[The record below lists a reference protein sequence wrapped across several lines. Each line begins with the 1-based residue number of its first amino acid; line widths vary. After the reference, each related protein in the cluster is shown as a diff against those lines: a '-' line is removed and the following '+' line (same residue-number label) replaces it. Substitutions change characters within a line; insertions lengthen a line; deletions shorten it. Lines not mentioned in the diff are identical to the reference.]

1 MSSLSTT
8 KAIEAFERSLPEY
21 QARVEKA
28 LDFYLPALITHPT
41 RLHHAMRYAMLGG
54 GKRLRPVLV
63 YGAGSALGVVMDWL
77 DAPACAVELI
87 HGYSLVHDDLPAMDD
102 DNFRRGKPTCHR
114 AYDEATAILVGDAL
128 QALAFQCLAQGTTV
142 ERPAARLQMI
152 HTLSQASGSRGMVGG
167 QAIDLASTGKM
178 LDIAQ
183 LEDMHI
189 HKTGALIRA
198 SVTLGALSHPD
209 PDERLVDRLDHYG
222 KCIGLAFQIQDDVLD
237 VEGTDESLG
246 KRSGADAR
254 LNKPTYP
261 ALLGMDEAKRRAR
274 ELVDDALQTLSPFDQ
289 RADVLRGLAA
299 YVISRNH

>member
-1 MSSLSTT
+1 
-8 KAIEAFERSLPEY
+8 
-21 QARVEKA
+21 
-28 LDFYLPALITHPT
+28 
-41 RLHHAMRYAMLGG
+41 MRYAVLGG

-63 YGAGSALGVVMDWL
+63 YATGAALGVDAAEL

-128 QALAFQCLAQGTTV
+128 QALAFQCLAQGTPID
-142 ERPAARLQMI
+142 RPAGRLQMI
-152 HTLSQASGSRGMVGG
+152 KVLGQAAGSRGMVGG
-167 QAIDLASTGKM
+167 QAIDLGATGKM

-198 SVTLGALSHPD
+198 SVMLGALSHPD
-209 PDERLVDRLDHYG
+209 PDERLTDRLDHYG

-237 VEGTDESLG
+237 VEGTDEALG

-254 LNKPTYP
+254 KNKPTYP

-274 ELVDDALQTLSPFDQ
+274 DLVDEALRTLTPFDEQ
-289 RADVLRGLAA
+289 ADVLRGLAA
-299 YVISRNH
+299 YVIERNH